1 MIDGAKIVQ
10 QLQAMR
16 EGGYL
21 ADAIMREAVKQLKA
35 AEPRYN
41 FVGVYMLNPDENI
54 LWLHNYSGEPTDHAR
69 IEVGVGVCGTA
80 VAEKANQNVPDVTRV
95 TNYLSC
101 SPRTKSELVVLLRAG
116 EEIFGQI
123 DIDAKEINAFNAA
136 DQKAIEAI
144 AEKISEIIVRERAEE
159 DELRRLQELHR
170 QRQQQQHQQQ
180 KHEQKEQQQLLEQQ
194 EQQQQS

>member
-1 MIDGAKIVQ
+1 MIDGPKIVQ

-16 EGGYL
+16 DGGYL

-41 FVGVYMLNPDENI
+41 FVGVYMLNPNENM

-80 VAEKANQNVPDVTRV
+80 VAEKSNQNVPDVTKV
-95 TNYLSC
+95 ENYLSC
-101 SPRTKSELVVLLRAG
+101 SPRTKSELVVLLRSG

-123 DIDAKEINAFNAA
+123 DIDAKEINAFKQD
-136 DQKAIEAI
+136 DQKAIEMI
-144 AEKISEIIVRERAEE
+144 GEKISEIIVRERDEE

-180 KHEQKEQQQLLEQQ
+180 KHEQKEQQLLAQQ

>member
-1 MIDGAKIVQ
+1 MIDGPKIVQ
-10 QLQAMR
+10 QLQTMR
-16 EGGYL
+16 DGGYL

-80 VAEKANQNVPDVTRV
+80 VAEKSNQNVPDVTKV
-95 TNYLSC
+95 ANYLSC
-101 SPRTKSELVVLLRAG
+101 SPRTRSELVVLLRNG

-123 DIDAKEINAFNAA
+123 DIDAKEINAFAPE
-136 DQKAIEAI
+136 DQNAIEMI
-144 AEKISEIIVRERAEE
+144 GEKISEIIVRERDEE

-180 KHEQKEQQQLLEQQ
+180 KHEQKEQQLLAQQ

>member
-1 MIDGAKIVQ
+1 MIDGPKIVQ
-10 QLQAMR
+10 QLQTMR
-16 EGGYL
+16 DGGYL

-41 FVGVYMLNPDENI
+41 FVGVYMLNPNENM
-54 LWLHNYSGEPTDHAR
+54 LWLHNYSGEPTDHVR

-80 VAEKANQNVPDVTRV
+80 VAEKANQNVADVTKV
-95 TNYLSC
+95 ENYLSC
-101 SPRTKSELVVLLRAG
+101 SPRTKSELVVLLRSG
-116 EEIFGQI
+116 EDIFGQI
-123 DIDAKEINAFNAA
+123 DIDAKEINAFAPE
-136 DQKAIEAI
+136 DQKAIEMI
-144 AEKISEIIVRERAEE
+144 GEKISEIIVRERAEE

-180 KHEQKEQQQLLEQQ
+180 KHEQKEQQLLAQQ

>member
-1 MIDGAKIVQ
+1 MMIDGPKIVQ

-16 EGGYL
+16 DSGYL

-41 FVGVYMLNPDENI
+41 FVGVYMLNPGENI
-54 LWLHNYSGEPTDHAR
+54 LWLHNYSGEPTDHVR

-80 VAEKANQNVPDVTRV
+80 VAEKANQNVADVTKV
-95 TNYLSC
+95 ENYLSC
-101 SPRTKSELVVLLRAG
+101 SPRTKSELVVLLRSG

-123 DIDAKEINAFNAA
+123 DIDAKEINAFAPE
-136 DQKAIEAI
+136 DQKAIEMI
-144 AEKISEIIVRERAEE
+144 GDKISEIIVHERAEE
-159 DELRRLQELHR
+159 DELRRLQDLHR

-180 KHEQKEQQQLLEQQ
+180 KHEQKEQQLLAQQ
-194 EQQQQS
+194 EQQQQT

>member
-1 MIDGAKIVQ
+1 MIDGPKIVQ
-10 QLQAMR
+10 QLQTMR
-16 EGGYL
+16 DGGYL

-41 FVGVYMLNPDENI
+41 FVGVYMLNPNENI

-80 VAEKANQNVPDVTRV
+80 VAEKANQNVPDVTKV

-101 SPRTKSELVVLLRAG
+101 SPRTKSELVVLLRSG
-116 EEIFGQI
+116 DEIFGQI
-123 DIDAKEINAFNAA
+123 DIDAKEINAFAPQ
-136 DQKAIEAI
+136 DQKAIEMI
-144 AEKISEIIVRERAEE
+144 GEKISDIIVRERAEE

-180 KHEQKEQQQLLEQQ
+180 KHEQKEQQQLLAQQ

>member
-1 MIDGAKIVQ
+1 MMIDGPKIVQ
-10 QLQAMR
+10 QLQTMR
-16 EGGYL
+16 DGGYL

-41 FVGVYMLNPDENI
+41 FVGVYMLNPNENM
-54 LWLHNYSGEPTDHAR
+54 LWLHNYSGEPTDHVR

-80 VAEKANQNVPDVTRV
+80 VAEKANQNVADVTKV
-95 TNYLSC
+95 ENYLSC
-101 SPRTKSELVVLLRAG
+101 SPRTKSELVVLLRSG
-116 EEIFGQI
+116 EDIFGQI
-123 DIDAKEINAFNAA
+123 DIDAKEINAFAPE
-136 DQKAIEAI
+136 DQKAIEMI
-144 AEKISEIIVRERAEE
+144 GEKISEIIVRERAEE

-180 KHEQKEQQQLLEQQ
+180 KHEQKEQQLLAQQ